1 VKVPCY
7 WPALLPAIEKA
18 GHEPVLMPVECRT
31 CERYED
37 CVVRPDG
44 GMVICLLW
52 KERKRG

>member
-1 VKVPCY
+1 MKVPCY